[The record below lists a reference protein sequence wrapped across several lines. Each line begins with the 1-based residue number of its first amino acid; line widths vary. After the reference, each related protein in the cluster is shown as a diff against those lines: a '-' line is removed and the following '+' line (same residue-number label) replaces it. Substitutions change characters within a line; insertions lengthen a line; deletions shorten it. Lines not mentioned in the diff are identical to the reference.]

1 MTITLRPEQE
11 MVLMKAIQSGLAQ
24 TPDEALDRALDALRL
39 RLSRQGSAADDSVAA
54 AVCRLATFGKRH
66 GLSLGGMTVK
76 ELLPE
81 SRP

>member
-54 AVCRLATFGKRH
+54 AVRRLATFGKRH

-76 ELLPE
+76 ELLRE